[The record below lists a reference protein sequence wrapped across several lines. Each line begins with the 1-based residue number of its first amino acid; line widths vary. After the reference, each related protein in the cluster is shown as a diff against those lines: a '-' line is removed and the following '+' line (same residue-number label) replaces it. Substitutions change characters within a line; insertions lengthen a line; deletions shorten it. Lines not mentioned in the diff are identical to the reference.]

1 MMRRTTA
8 LSSVLIASVF
18 LGGCATG
25 SVDNA
30 TSTPTATQTAT
41 ASSTA
46 TSTPTPKPARTPFFN
61 IDDPNSIT
69 VVVNKHRPL
78 NPSNFESPD
87 MSVPTALSNPYSRP
101 LRTEAAQALDRM
113 ATDAAAA
120 GIQLSVAS
128 AYRSYDTQVAT
139 YNGFVARDGQAQ
151 ADTYSARPGH
161 SEHQTGLAVDLNDGG
176 PCQVDVCFADT
187 AAGQWLA
194 ANSWQYG
201 FIVRYPNGYDSITGY
216 QYEPWHF
223 RYVGTRVSTAMHN
236 LNIPTL
242 EQFFNLE
249 PAPSYY

>member
-1 MMRRTTA
+1 MRSAR
-8 LSSVLIASVF
+8 VLAIIVAGSI
-18 LGGCATG
+18 LLAGCAQAQP
-25 SVDNA
+25 VA
-30 TSTPTATQTAT
+30 TPTPTATEKLTPTA
-41 ASSTA
+41 
-46 TSTPTPKPARTPFFN
+46 TPTPKVKPTPAFN

-78 NPSNFESPD
+78 NPSTFESPD

-101 LRTEAAQALDRM
+101 LRTEAATALDTM

-120 GIQLSVAS
+120 GITLSVAS
-128 AYRSYDTQVAT
+128 AYRSYDTQVET
-139 YNGFVARDGQAQ
+139 YNGFVARDGQAR

-194 ANSWQYG
+194 ANSWRYG

-223 RYVGTRVSTAMHN
+223 RYVGTRVSTAMHD

-249 PAPSYY
+249 PAPTYY

>member
-1 MMRRTTA
+1 MNRFTRLSMLVLLPTVLVLTGCSAPSTPQQTHPPTA
-8 LSSVLIASVF
+8 SASV
-18 LGGCATG
+18 
-25 SVDNA
+25 
-30 TSTPTATQTAT
+30 TPTA
-41 ASSTA
+41 SVM
-46 TSTPTPKPARTPFFN
+46 PTPKAKPTPVFN

-78 NPSNFESPD
+78 NPASFESAD
-87 MSVPTALSNPYSRP
+87 MSVPTALANPYSRP
-101 LRTEAAQALDRM
+101 LRTEAAQALDQM
-113 ATDAAAA
+113 ATVASAA
-120 GIQLSVAS
+120 GINLSVAS
-128 AYRSYDTQVAT
+128 AYRSYGTQVET
-139 YNGFVARDGQAQ
+139 YNGFAARDGQAK
-151 ADTYSARPGH
+151 ADTYSARPGF

-176 PCQVDVCFADT
+176 GCQVDLCFADT

-201 FIVRYPNGYDSITGY
+201 YIVRYPNGYDSVTGY

-223 RYVGTRVSTAMHN
+223 RYVGTRVATAMHN